1 MKIGIYI
8 GTSARDIVQYTA
20 LINSIRA
27 YNMDDIPVYT
37 CVNDDD
43 FEVFVSQ
50 FKDSGIKFFRDSD
63 VYKTTLVNSWY
74 KQQVIKMNF
83 WRLELVDVMIQIDSD
98 SFFVKNF
105 YINDF
110 IARENIPYTILHE
123 NKELKE
129 FFSRN
134 NLHNC
139 KHEDNGEFSI
149 NQGFAD
155 NGKMVKSVFGTSEI
169 KAQYDYGHPP
179 CVWSNEVWEQL
190 YVQYLE
196 PNNIS
201 YETLLEFA
209 NSEQQWYGETLIAL
223 NLFPIY
229 PKENM
234 FKTFHYRENYYDFLN
249 SNKLEDIKYNYHGI
263 CLQSNWSANS
273 SEFNQVYSTFFT
285 EDFNVKMYNGQFG
298 EDEWILKNLSLPEK
312 GVVID
317 VGADQP
323 IHGSNTYYFEKYL
336 GWTTYCIDADER
348 VLEKL
353 GNKRKNVIFCA
364 VSDKDG
370 SINFN
375 QHEAAGISS
384 ISESGT
390 TEVPCKTLNT
400 ILAENNITE
409 IALLDIDVEGH
420 ELSVCNGLDW
430 KRYKPSIVIIEYIS
444 PFGGDITSK
453 LLEFFSSLKT
463 YKLVHTTQANLIFQ
477 YDETI

>member
-1 MKIGIYI
+1 MKLGIYI
-8 GTSARDIVQYTA
+8 GTSARDIVQYAA
-20 LINSIRA
+20 LINSIKA
-27 YNMDDIPVYT
+27 YNMDNIPVYT
-37 CVNDDD
+37 SVNDDD
-43 FEVFVSQ
+43 FELFTSK
-50 FKDSGIKFFRDSD
+50 FKDSDITFFKDSD

-83 WRLELVDVMIQIDSD
+83 WRLKLVDVMIQIDSD
-98 SFFVKNF
+98 SFFIKNF

-110 IARENIPYTILHE
+110 IAKENTPYTILHE
-123 NKELKE
+123 NKDLKE
-129 FFSRN
+129 FFSKY

-139 KHEDNGEFSI
+139 KHEDNGDFSI
-149 NQGFAD
+149 NQGFGD
-155 NGKMVKSVFGTSEI
+155 NGNKVKSIFGTSEI

-179 CVWSNEVWEQL
+179 CIWSNEVWEQL

-223 NLFPIY
+223 NLFPIL

-234 FKTFHYRENYYDFLN
+234 FKTFHYRENYYEFLN
-249 SNKLEDIKYNYHGI
+249 SNKVEDIKYNYHGI
-263 CLQSNWSANS
+263 CLQSNWSAGT
-273 SEFNQVYSTFFT
+273 SEFKQLYSTFFT
-285 EDFNVKMYNGQFG
+285 DSLDVKMYNGQFG
-298 EDEWILKNLSLPEK
+298 EDNWILNNLPIPK
-312 GVVID
+312 TGAVID

-323 IHGSNTYYFEKYL
+323 IYGSNTYYFEKYL
-336 GWTTYCIDADER
+336 GLPTYCIDADER

-353 GNKRKNVIFCA
+353 SSKRKNVIFCA

-370 SINFN
+370 TIKFN
-375 QHEAAGISS
+375 QHEAAGISA
-384 ISESGT
+384 IEENGD

-400 ILAENNITE
+400 ILTENNVTE

-430 KRYKPSIVIIEYIS
+430 KKYKPGIVIIEFVS
-444 PFGGDITSK
+444 PSGGNITNE
-453 LLEFFSSLKT
+453 LLEFFKNLKT

-477 YDETI
+477 YDKTI